1 MEEKKEI
8 YLGQKGSVARYDIDS
23 KKVVWSSEVLG
34 TPNLISVY
42 NDHVIIQG
50 LNKWGL
56 KTIQHCLDAT
66 TGKLLWHTEE
76 FNCIV
81 VPHFLEGNIYF
92 IDSKWQICKVSLHK
106 GTVHFREKFSGFIKR
121 YSYHLAISGNDVFL
135 LSKDKSLVVDKEN
148 GSTSEI
154 KKLAGFSKEKIT
166 AACGNNLDQISNIAS
181 HIAAQANSAHI
192 VAGNGGG
199 GSGD

>member
-1 MEEKKEI
+1 M
-8 YLGQKGSVARYDIDS
+8 
-23 KKVVWSSEVLG
+23 
-34 TPNLISVY
+34 
-42 NDHVIIQG
+42 
-50 LNKWGL
+50 
-56 KTIQHCLDAT
+56 
-66 TGKLLWHTEE
+66 
-76 FNCIV
+76 

-106 GTVHFREKFSGFIKR
+106 GTVHFREKFSGFIKK
-121 YSYHLAISGNDVFL
+121 YSYHLTISGNDVFL

-166 AACGNNLDQISNIAS
+166 AACGNNLDQISNITS
-181 HIAAQANSAHI
+181 HIAAQANSAPI